1 MRFRRKAAETG
12 AETPAEASESA
23 VEPAAGETA
32 EAGRDETSTQPA
44 ERTGPFD
51 ATEDHGVDLDRTIDL
66 GALRIAPLDDLDV
79 RLQVDEATGQIASV
93 LLADEEGAV
102 ELRAFAAPRSGGL
115 WEEIR
120 PGVVEEVQRL
130 GGQAEEADGPHGT
143 ELRVVIPLKAPDGQQ
158 VVQPSRVFGIEGPR
172 WLVRATMLGRPAV
185 EIDADGRWWDALS
198 RVVVMR
204 GEGAMAPGDPLELTM
219 PPGAFADDPEGLE
232 EAQAEMREA
241 RSGSNGAES

>member
-12 AETPAEASESA
+12 SGTPSEAPESA
-23 VEPAAGETA
+23 VEEAAGA
-32 EAGRDETSTQPA
+32 AGASGASDAAAAPA
-44 ERTGPFD
+44 DRTGPWD
-51 ATEDHGVDLDRTIDL
+51 VSEDHGIDLDRTIDL
-66 GALRIAPLDDLDV
+66 GALRIAALDDLDV
-79 RLQVDEATGQIASV
+79 RLQVDEASGAVASV

-130 GGQAEEADGPHGT
+130 GGQAETAEGPHGT

-185 EIDADGRWWDALS
+185 EIDADDRWWSALD
-198 RVVVMR
+198 RVVVVR
-204 GEGAMAPGDPLELTM
+204 GEGAMAPGDPLQLTM
-219 PPGAFADDPEGLE
+219 PPGAFSE
-232 EAQAEMREA
+232 ETTDGETED
-241 RSGSNGAES
+241 S